1 LPDIVVFPKT
11 TVEVKGIV
19 DFARRYNIPIVPRGA
34 GSGMSG
40 GSLAVN
46 GGIIISFEMMNN
58 IKNVDK
64 VNLLVE
70 VEPGVIT
77 GQLHRYLEKSG
88 LFYPP
93 DPASRNFSSIGGNVA
108 ENAGGLRAVKYGVTK
123 DYVKELEVVFP
134 DGNIVKTGGKTVKN
148 VAGYDLTSILIGS
161 EGTLG
166 IITSITLKILPLP
179 KSSKTFLLKFKTA
192 EEAIEIV
199 PELLLFE
206 STPSTIEFIDR
217 YSLDAVEKFTGV
229 NYSDGAGG
237 VILLENIGNEGEIDF
252 WSQQMKQ
259 LFNGRN
265 VDYLESANEEEK
277 ENLWKVRRSISASL
291 SQIRPNRFNED
302 VVVRRSDL
310 TKLIEF
316 SYKAAKKRNVLVA
329 DFGHAGDGNIHVNM
343 MYNSRDKIETK
354 KAWEA
359 TEEVAEFVVSLKG
372 SISGEHGIG
381 ITKKE
386 LLKLQLSPNET
397 EKMKA
402 LKNAFDPYG
411 ILNPGK
417 IF

>member
-1 LPDIVVFPKT
+1 MPDIVVFPKT